1 MGTGFCFSGRSLLE
15 GERAHFTPLNAMVG
29 AGRPHGPFVSMCVC
43 GCVRVQG
50 VLSQGRCRGG
60 RTVYKRGSCLLYK
73 LFPLMEMG
81 MCLCNKIY

>member
-1 MGTGFCFSGRSLLE
+1 MGTGLCFSGRSLLE

-50 VLSQGRCRGG
+50 VLS
-60 RTVYKRGSCLLYK
+60 
-73 LFPLMEMG
+73 
-81 MCLCNKIY
+81 